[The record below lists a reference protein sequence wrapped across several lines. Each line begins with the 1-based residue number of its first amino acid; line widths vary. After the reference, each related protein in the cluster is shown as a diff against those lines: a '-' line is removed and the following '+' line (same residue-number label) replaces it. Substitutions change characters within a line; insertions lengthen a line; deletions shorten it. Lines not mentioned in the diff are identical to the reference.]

1 MKAHRLCLFIVLLSF
16 VMPAC
21 NLGAPAP
28 QDGNAIATSAAQ
40 TVEAALTVPA
50 ASPTGEAEA
59 SPEPGVAID
68 GTTAEPPTTNDCED
82 TASILR
88 WERDG
93 KPYDKTEADKP
104 LEPGQAFVMS
114 WIIENTGQCI
124 WDDQYR
130 IMFDSGEQLSPSDSF
145 PAVQP
150 GQTVVPGTEI
160 RVDIPLAAPAKPG
173 TYETSFSL
181 VSPEGRSALYFGIIT
196 TVGGPVNAS
205 LPAPGDL
212 RYTYDCTT
220 GSVNITLTWKDKAKD
235 EAGYRVYRDGVRL
248 AELPADTTTYSDI
261 APASGSYQYVVAA
274 YNAGGEAP
282 SRVQA
287 ETSNCQ

>member
-1 MKAHRLCLFIVLLSF
+1 MKNHRFFLLIVLLMF
-16 VMPAC
+16 VIPAC
-21 NLGAPAP
+21 NLGTPAP

-50 ASPTGEAEA
+50 ASPTAEA
-59 SPEPGVAID
+59 QTSPEPGVAID
-68 GTTAEPPTTNDCED
+68 GTTAEPPTTDGCED

-104 LEPGQAFVMS
+104 LEAGQAFVMS

-124 WDDQYR
+124 WDDQYK
-130 IMFDSGEQLSPSDSF
+130 IIFDGGEKLSPSDSF
-145 PAVQP
+145 PAVSQ
-150 GQTVVPGTEI
+150 GLTVVPGTEI
-160 RVDIPLAAPAKPG
+160 RVDIPLAAPTKPG

-181 VSPEGRSALYFGIIT
+181 VSPEGKSALYFAIFT
-196 TVGGPVNAS
+196 TVGGSTNAS

-212 RYTYDCTT
+212 RYSYDCSS
-220 GSVNITLTWKDKAKD
+220 GQVNITLTWNDKAQD
-235 EAGYRVYRDGVRL
+235 EAGYRIYRDGIQL
-248 AELPADTTTYSDI
+248 AELSANTTTYSDI

-274 YNAGGEAP
+274 YNAGGEA
-282 SRVQA
+282 STKVQA
-287 ETSNCQ
+287 ETTNCQ